1 MPLYCPNRII
11 EPQSTTARLCWRAG
25 LALRR
30 KPSQEESMRAF
41 ALYCGNTEP
50 SIDELLGDPIM
61 HVLMK
66 RDGVPPRDVRAL
78 IAAARRRQRRSAAM
92 QGQIATSAP

>member
-1 MPLYCPNRII
+1 M
-11 EPQSTTARLCWRAG
+11 
-25 LALRR
+25 
-30 KPSQEESMRAF
+30 KAF

-61 HVLMK
+61 QVLMK

-78 IAAARRRQRRSAAM
+78 IDMARRRQRRSAAEVR
-92 QGQIATSAP
+92 IPPRRDLESVRL